1 MAIQTSEHKR
11 PGIYVKETP
20 APPVLP
26 SVSPSGLGLVGYTLK
41 GPANTATRVESFD
54 TFREIFGGFTQ
65 LSLVPLTLEKYFNNG
80 GQIAY
85 IVRITPVGSLD
96 AEGRL
101 LGSSIFHNTE
111 IADGVSTLYSDII
124 PDAPLAKA
132 KLFTTLTG
140 NGGATY
146 TFTLTNTP
154 IAPHSVGII
163 ADTSPVKVAI
173 DDDNLGVGEFIGDT
187 VVVPGAIN
195 YATGVCSVTF
205 DAVIPL
211 GTPIRVYTTVNQIV
225 GLTDT
230 GIPRIA
236 FDDGTGY
243 LIGHVGIGAN
253 SLDYLTGE
261 YSVTFDLAVGPTG
274 VTVRLWND
282 NVGAAGN
289 VSIISPLLAFTGMG
303 GGTDYSPARG
313 TIDALAGAAIPDTT
327 LFTIDDGVNDPVT
340 FEFDLT
346 GSVTLGNVPVTILI
360 GDTDV
365 EVAAKM
371 RTAING
377 ASDLNVTAEPILTYD
392 VRDRW
397 LFPAQAEGTSGN
409 DLKVEI
415 QGSPSFRIQERDGEF
430 ASTTLLEV
438 GAGSVGP
445 YDFIIPNAPLIPNT
459 VAVIA
464 GAQVTYDDGS
474 GSLIGPGAA
483 VNSSVN
489 YATGAVSVTFGASV
503 SVGIPIRAHRDGF
516 SYFDFI
522 VSEYQTDTAEY
533 LVKEVFEALDL
544 VDSTSSDYLPTV
556 VNDATQ
562 GSVYIDVVTGE
573 SGIPPTLLRGFH
585 TQSLGTGDA
594 VTRRFTG
601 TLTYHPADPSSV
613 KVTSGT
619 AIAPPFQEA
628 LDDSVGFLTG
638 PYIDPFGVNEINYE
652 TGAID
657 VTFKQPP
664 AVGQGVNAIYAQQNV
679 IETVSFEGG
688 TDGTGVLTRA
698 QIADPTLEV
707 QKKGVYALNSVTDP
721 LNVVVPD
728 FAESALVLN
737 DLIDYAEAPGQGKRF
752 IIGAT
757 EKNLTPTEAKNYRRR
772 DIRSTSSFCAVYY
785 PWLKSNDSSIDK
797 TRTIPPMGHV
807 AGVYA
812 RVDRTRSEGK
822 APAGTS
828 DGLLYDVVGL
838 ERILEPQDLDMIYP
852 VNINP
857 IVLGTG
863 IGIYID
869 GARTLSTDKDFMFI
883 STRRVFI
890 SYRARAEVALLF
902 ALFEPIGPALYAR
915 VKDALT
921 NICLEFFQ
929 KGALAGTTPREAFVV
944 TVDEL
949 NTATT
954 VAARTIKCRVALA
967 PTKPAEFIDV
977 ELTVNQTTGTVTVTI

>member
-124 PDAPLAKA
+124 PDAPLAKGN
-132 KLFTTLTG
+132 LFTTLSG
-140 NGGATY
+140 NGGAGPY
-146 TFTLTNTP
+146 TFTLTDTP
-154 IAPHSVGII
+154 IAPHSVGVI
-163 ADTSPVKVAI
+163 ADAQVAI
-173 DDDNLGVGEFIGDT
+173 DDENVGTGTFIGN
-187 VVVPGAIN
+187 VVAGAIDYN
-195 YATGVCSVTF
+195 SGVCSITFGAAVT
-205 DAVIPL
+205 L
-211 GTPIRVYTTVNQIV
+211 GTPIYVYTTVNQIC

-230 GIPRIA
+230 GIYKIA
-236 FDDGTGY
+236 FDNGTGY
-243 LIGHVGIGAN
+243 LVGHVGIGAN

-261 YSVTFDLAVGPTG
+261 YSVTFDAAVGPTG
-274 VTVRLWND
+274 ATVRVWND

-289 VSIISPLLAFTGMG
+289 VIITASIPAMTVSGM
-303 GGTDYSPARG
+303 ARG
-313 TIDALAGAAIPDTT
+313 TIYSPPRGTILALAGAVIPDTST
-327 LFTIDDGVNDPVT
+327 FDIDDGVNDPVT

-346 GSVTLGNVPVTILI
+346 GSVTAGHVPVTILI
-360 GDTDV
+360 GDTAAQ
-365 EVAAKM
+365 VAVKM

-377 ASDLNVTAEPILTYD
+377 ASGLNVTAEPVLSYN

-430 ASTTLLEV
+430 AATTLLEV
-438 GAGSVGP
+438 GDGTIGP
-445 YDFIIPNAPLIPNT
+445 YTFIIPNAPLLPNT

-464 GAQVTYDDGS
+464 GGQVATDDGIGGLS
-474 GSLIGPGAA
+474 GDVT
-483 VNSSVN
+483 VNSSVD
-489 YATGAVSVTFGASV
+489 YATGAVTVTFNTLVIIGV
-503 SVGIPIRAHRDGF
+503 PIRAHRDGF
-516 SYFDFI
+516 SYFDLI

-544 VDSTSSDYLPTV
+544 VDSTSSDYMPTV

-562 GSVYIDVVTGE
+562 GSSYVDLVTGE

-585 TQSLGTGDA
+585 KQSLGTGDLA
-594 VTRRFTG
+594 TRRFTG
-601 TLTYHPADPSSV
+601 TLTYHPVDPSSV
-613 KVTSGT
+613 KVTVAT
-619 AIAPPFQEA
+619 PFQEA

-664 AVGQGVNAIYAQQNV
+664 GVFVVYAIYAQQNV
-679 IETVSFEGG
+679 IETVSLEGG
-688 TDGTGVLTRA
+688 TDGAGVLTRA

-785 PWLKSNDSSIDK
+785 PWVKSNDSSIDK

-902 ALFEPIGPALYAR
+902 ALFEPIGPALYSR

-921 NICLEFFQ
+921 SICLEFFQ
-929 KGALAGTTPREAFVV
+929 KGALSGTTPREAFVV

-949 NTATT
+949 NTAAT
-954 VAARTIKCRVALA
+954 VAARTVKCRVALA